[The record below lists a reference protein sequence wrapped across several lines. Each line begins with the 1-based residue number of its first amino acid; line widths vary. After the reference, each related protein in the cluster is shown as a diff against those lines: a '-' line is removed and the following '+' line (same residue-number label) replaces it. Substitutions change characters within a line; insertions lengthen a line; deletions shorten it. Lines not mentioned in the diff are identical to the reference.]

1 MFEDTYSVPVPLIFK
16 REYILIKTI
25 TMAMQLSIQIIASN
39 DPRLSWSPP
48 LGTGNEA
55 IGSSDHLG

>member
-1 MFEDTYSVPVPLIFK
+1 ME
-16 REYILIKTI
+16 
-25 TMAMQLSIQIIASN
+25 ASIQIIANN

-55 IGSSDHLG
+55 IGISDHLR